1 MKRYPVTLPVLISS
15 IVIMLAGL
23 TLFLRNQNRHQKI
36 TREISRLSNE
46 NLELR
51 HLNLAHLSV
60 LMPTSDSA
68 RQIPSAAL
76 LEIQNRASKQLEND
90 RRLRNLEKIEQE
102 YSGVNQ
108 LGVGMLC
115 CSVLFLAG
123 FNFIQFRRRFKLL
136 QIQQQ
141 DQETMELLRET
152 IREKS
157 QVQEDLLK
165 EKERLNFVLEG
176 TNAATWEWNIQ
187 TGELIY
193 NETWASLIGYRLEE
207 IQPINDKTLARFAHP
222 DDLAEANTR
231 VSNCLRDQSLFYEA
245 TYRMKHKD
253 GHWVWILDRGKV
265 VRSTENGEP
274 LQMFGTHV
282 DISPLKES
290 NEELTRFA
298 SVASH
303 DMKEPLRMISS
314 FMRLLQKNYG
324 DVLDAKAN
332 QYIHYAMD
340 GAERMTALIKELLE
354 YAHAGGMQ
362 VGKREWVNCTELL
375 NQIAVL
381 NKAQLDEQHAVLH
394 VGKLP
399 VVHAGKTPLKLVF
412 QNLISNALKY
422 QHPGIDPVIEITA
435 SEDTGF
441 WQFSVSDN
449 GIGIPTEHREEVFH
463 LFKRLQTKH
472 EYTGSGM
479 GLATCKRIVE
489 QHGGKIW
496 IDDNGSTGT
505 ILTFTIRKTA

>member
-1 MKRYPVTLPVLISS
+1 GM
-15 IVIMLAGL
+15 
-23 TLFLRNQNRHQKI
+23 
-36 TREISRLSNE
+36 
-46 NLELR
+46 
-51 HLNLAHLSV
+51 
-60 LMPTSDSA
+60 
-68 RQIPSAAL
+68 
-76 LEIQNRASKQLEND
+76 
-90 RRLRNLEKIEQE
+90 
-102 YSGVNQ
+102 
-108 LGVGMLC
+108 MLC
-115 CSVLFLAG
+115 SVVLLAG
-123 FNFIQFRRRFKLL
+123 FNLIQFSRRYKLL
-136 QIQQQ
+136 RRQQQ
-141 DQETMELLRET
+141 DQQTMQLLRET
-152 IREKS
+152 IREKT
-157 QVQEDLLK
+157 QFQEALIR

-187 TGELIY
+187 TGQLTY
-193 NETWASLIGYRLEE
+193 NETWASLIGYTLEE
-207 IQPINDKTLARFAHP
+207 IQPIDQNTLARFAHP
-222 DDLAEANTR
+222 DDLEEANNR

-265 VRSTENGEP
+265 VSATETGAP
-274 LQMFGTHV
+274 LKMFGTHV

-314 FMRLLQKNYG
+314 FMRLLQKNYEQL
-324 DVLDAKAN
+324 LDAKAR

-340 GAERMTALIKELLE
+340 GAERMTALIQELLA

-362 VGKREWVNCTELL
+362 HNKREWINCADLL

-381 NKAQLDEQHAVLH
+381 NKAQLDDQGAVLKI
-394 VGKLP
+394 GELP
-399 VVHAGKTPLKLVF
+399 MVYANKTPLKLLF

-422 QHPGIDPVIEITA
+422 QLPEVQPILEITA
-435 SEDTGF
+435 TEDNF
-441 WQFSVSDN
+441 YWQFSVSDN
-449 GIGIPTEHREEVFH
+449 GIGIPPEHREEVFH
-463 LFKRLQTKH
+463 LFKRLPTQH
-472 EYTGSGM
+472 EYSGSGM